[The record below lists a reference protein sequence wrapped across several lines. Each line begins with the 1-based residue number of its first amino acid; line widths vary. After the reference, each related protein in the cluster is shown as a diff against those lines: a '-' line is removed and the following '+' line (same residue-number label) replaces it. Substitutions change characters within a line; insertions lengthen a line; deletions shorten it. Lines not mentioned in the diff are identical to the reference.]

1 MHVSSGKIGRHCTDE
16 NFFYYKDSLV
26 QTQSKNQSAQK
37 LKTNISNIN
46 I

>member
-1 MHVSSGKIGRHCTDE
+1 MHVSSSKIGRHETNE
-16 NFFYYKDSLV
+16 NFLYYKDSLV

>member
-1 MHVSSGKIGRHCTDE
+1 MHVSSSKIGCHCTDE

-37 LKTNISNIN
+37 LKINISNIN